1 MFRKPLLS
9 GLASLMLL
17 PGLAKA
23 DPDFFKKPET
33 AADYWQII
41 SFEVQ
46 SGKYEIASEYVRQL
60 MLKKPTDDEL
70 FKLATDPKVGLNAF
84 LQLRLVPKWSDR
96 KDVDADTRKA
106 VEELINR
113 VSVALKARL
122 EDPVR
127 IRLFVEKLLGEPEE
141 VAFATRELQR
151 AGAAAV
157 PILIDFVR
165 NNPTLETR
173 SAVFQVL
180 PRLPFTAVPPLVAAL
195 DIPEDRLRIDILDS
209 LRNRADF
216 QNVKAYA
223 ETDILTDLWFFS
235 DARSNLSEALRTK
248 ARAYIALLTGQSVVG
263 NRGNVALAE
272 IAKKHL
278 VHKTAFLGGTDVG
291 VWKVANDKLVLTPQS
306 KSAAEEYYGLR
317 AARLA
322 VKLDA
327 DYLPAQVVFL
337 TQATQK
343 QMLRVGPVK
352 PLAESSPEL
361 FELLSTSPVPLLT
374 DTLSAALDSKNTLV
388 ASAIL
393 QTFKARPEAALGTST
408 ANGPAIL
415 VRALSDSSPRV
426 RFAAAAAILAIPGE
440 PKHGAQAQVI
450 EVLKEALSG
459 SYSTPEAPS
468 KPKAMI
474 GDPDPIRAGYL
485 AGLLQKVGYDVTD
498 LRTSRDVLKTLAT
511 KSGYE
516 IVFVDSHIYDPPL
529 VDLLA
534 QVHRV
539 PKMAGIP
546 MYLVASVV
554 DPETT
559 ARTRLEI
566 KTALS
571 SEDAELRAVGQDA
584 LARVVSRNAGMA
596 DIEIDKL
603 RRHKLRNE
611 NLEVIAEPMTEVA
624 LREVLNASL
633 ANPDI
638 TPLSDIETTSYAKQ
652 AAEYFQKIARNEIPG
667 YDLRPAEAAL
677 RAAMNN
683 DALAPS
689 ILDAVASLPN
699 AGGQQDLANAML
711 NNRRPVPIRQKA
723 AELLARS
730 LKQRGMLL
738 SEAQKKAVLELASIE
753 PDAAVKVSMAP
764 LVGILSGTA
773 TGTASRIQNFGRGGA
788 VVPKAEVPP
797 LPKEAP
803 KADPKDPP
811 KE

>member
-1 MFRKPLLS
+1 
-9 GLASLMLL
+9 MLL

-33 AADYWQII
+33 ASDYWQII

-46 SGKYEIASEYVRQL
+46 SGKYEIASDYVRQL
-60 MLKKPTDDEL
+60 MGKKPTDDEL
-70 FKLATDPKVGLNAF
+70 FALATDPKVGLNAF

-96 KDVDADTRKA
+96 KDIDTETRKA
-106 VEELINR
+106 VEELIGR
-113 VSVALKARL
+113 VAGALKAKL

-165 NNPTLETR
+165 TNPTLERR
-173 SAVFQVL
+173 SAVFGVL
-180 PRLPFTAVPPLVAAL
+180 PRLPFTAVPPLAAAL
-195 DIPEDRLRIDILDS
+195 EIPDDRLRIDILDS

-223 ETDILTDLWFFS
+223 ETDILADVWFFS
-235 DARSNLSEALRTK
+235 DARSNLSGSLRDK
-248 ARAYIALLTGQSVVG
+248 ARAYLALLTGRAVTG
-263 NRGNVALAE
+263 NRGEIELTE
-272 IAKKHL
+272 IAKKFL
-278 VHKTAFLGGTDVG
+278 VHKGAFLGGADVV
-291 VWKVANDKLVLTPQS
+291 VWKLVDNKLVPLPQS

-322 VKLDA
+322 VKLSP
-327 DYLPAQVVFL
+327 DYLPAQVIFL
-337 TQATQK
+337 TQATEK

-352 PLAESSPEL
+352 PLAESSPDL

-374 DTLSAALDSKNTLV
+374 ETLSAALESKNTLV

-393 QTFKARPEAALGTST
+393 QTFKARPEAGLAVSST
-408 ANGPAIL
+408 GRPAIL
-415 VRALSDSSPRV
+415 VKALSDSSPRV

-440 PKHGAQAQVI
+440 PTHGAQAQVI
-450 EVLKEALSG
+450 EVLRDALSG
-459 SYSTPEAPS
+459 SYSTPEAPA

-474 GDPDPIRAGYL
+474 GDPDPVRAGYL
-485 AGLLQKVGYDVTD
+485 AGLLSKVGYDVTD

-511 KSGYE
+511 KTGYE

-546 MYLVASVV
+546 MFLVASIS

-559 ARTRLEI
+559 PRTRLEI
-566 KTALS
+566 RNALV
-571 SEDAELRAVGQDA
+571 SEDANLRAVGQDA
-584 LARVVSRNAGMA
+584 LARVVTRNAAMA
-596 DIEIDKL
+596 EIEIDKL
-603 RRHKLRNE
+603 KRHKLHNE
-611 NLEVIAEPMTEVA
+611 NLEVIPEPMTEVA

-633 ANPDI
+633 ANPDV
-638 TPLSDIETTSYAKQ
+638 TPLSDIETTGYAKR

-667 YDLRPAEAAL
+667 YDIRPAEKAL
-677 RAAMNN
+677 RAALSN
-683 DALAPS
+683 DALAPL
-689 ILDAVASLPN
+689 ILDAVSGLPG
-699 AGGQQDLANAML
+699 AGGQQDLANVML
-711 NNRRPVPIRQKA
+711 DNRRPVPIRQKA

-730 LKQRGMLL
+730 LKQKGVLL
-738 SEAQKKAVLELASIE
+738 SDAQKKAVLELAGVE
-753 PDAAVKVSMAP
+753 PDAGVKVTMVP

-773 TGTASRIQNFGRGGA
+773 TGTANRIQNFGAGGA
-788 VVPKAEVPP
+788 TVPVVPKPEVAPK
-797 LPKEAP
+797 PKEAP
-803 KADPKDPP
+803 KDET